1 MKDEQSL
8 QKKRERSEEKEEA
21 VNDDKKSL
29 KKGMISLEKDE
40 NIHLGSNELLY
51 SDFNRE
57 KNENRLVPKST
68 KSESKCLLITNL
80 QRPFSNTVLNELLS
94 KTGTIKR
101 FWLDFIKTHCY
112 VEVRRHYYLSMKP

>member
-1 MKDEQSL
+1 MK
-8 QKKRERSEEKEEA
+8 
-21 VNDDKKSL
+21 
-29 KKGMISLEKDE
+29 KDE
-40 NIHLGSNELLY
+40 NLLLGSNELLY

-57 KNENRLVPKST
+57 KNENRIVPKST
-68 KSESKCLLITNL
+68 KAESKCLLITNL

-112 VEVRRHYYLSMKP
+112 VEVQRYN